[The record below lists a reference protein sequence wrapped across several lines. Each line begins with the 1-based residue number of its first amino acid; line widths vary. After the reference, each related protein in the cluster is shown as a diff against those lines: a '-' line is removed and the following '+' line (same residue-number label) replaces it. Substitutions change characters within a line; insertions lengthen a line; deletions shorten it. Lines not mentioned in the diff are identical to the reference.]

1 MINISTSRSGVCL
14 VPLPPASS
22 GRGSAGGRGKE
33 AATRRTVAPQ
43 KDAGFRFRAA
53 PSGEVNRNDK
63 LEGVGRLDG
72 IREGASL
79 KHADRFV
86 LNKRQIGEGGSQLWR
101 VEGMALEEGH
111 EGGGTIRRG
120 L

>member
-1 MINISTSRSGVCL
+1 M
-14 VPLPPASS
+14 
-22 GRGSAGGRGKE
+22 
-33 AATRRTVAPQ
+33 
-43 KDAGFRFRAA
+43 
-53 PSGEVNRNDK
+53 NRNDK

-79 KHADRFV
+79 KHADRLV

-111 EGGGTIRRG
+111 EREGGGTIRRG

>member
-1 MINISTSRSGVCL
+1 M
-14 VPLPPASS
+14 
-22 GRGSAGGRGKE
+22 
-33 AATRRTVAPQ
+33 
-43 KDAGFRFRAA
+43 
-53 PSGEVNRNDK
+53 NRNDK

-86 LNKRQIGEGGSQLWR
+86 LNKRQIGEEGREGSQLRR